1 MYRLP
6 VWKQHNAQIP
16 TAHLLDRRPTANATV
31 LLEYLFHWML
41 NDALDP
47 LRPNRTTIRT
57 LTHSF
62 EIPRELHPS
71 TFHRCE

>member
-1 MYRLP
+1 
-6 VWKQHNAQIP
+6 
-16 TAHLLDRRPTANATV
+16 
-31 LLEYLFHWML
+31 LEYLFHWML